1 LLPHM
6 RAFGSMLRCLW
17 TARRPEI
24 VHAHY
29 WMSGLACLE
38 GVSALQIPFIQTF
51 HALGVVKRRHLRH
64 LDTSPP
70 ERIPTE
76 SRLARTADIV
86 VATSAAEATELKR
99 MSIPSQRIVVVPC
112 GVDTE
117 EFSPNGPSET
127 RNPGLKRIVMVGRL
141 VRRKGVDEVVHA
153 LTELPNV
160 ELVVVGGG
168 STFDPDV
175 DRLRS
180 LARRLRVEERVEFRG
195 PMEHCDIPRVLR
207 SADLVVCFPW
217 YEPFGIVAIE
227 AMACGRPLLVSSVGG
242 LRETVLSGRNGVVV
256 RPREVRSL
264 ATVANQLLQN
274 SPRCLQISREGRQL
288 AVRKYDWRH
297 VVDKIMG
304 AYQSALSRTDVS
316 GLPLQG
322 CS

>member
-1 LLPHM
+1 
-6 RAFGSMLRCLW
+6 
-17 TARRPEI
+17 
-24 VHAHY
+24 
-29 WMSGLACLE
+29 
-38 GVSALQIPFIQTF
+38 
-51 HALGVVKRRHLRH
+51 
-64 LDTSPP
+64 
-70 ERIPTE
+70 
-76 SRLARTADIV
+76 
-86 VATSAAEATELKR
+86 

-117 EFSPNGPSET
+117 EFSPSGPSET

-288 AVRKYDWRH
+288 AVRKYDWCH